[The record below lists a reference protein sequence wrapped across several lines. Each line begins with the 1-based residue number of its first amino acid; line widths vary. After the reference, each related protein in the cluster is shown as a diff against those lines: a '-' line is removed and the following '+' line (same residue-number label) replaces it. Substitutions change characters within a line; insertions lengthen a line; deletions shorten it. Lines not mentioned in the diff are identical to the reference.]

1 VQLFGS
7 LPNHRFHF
15 TWHAHRN
22 LREEGPIERSVLFL
36 TDGLDWRFFLFHVT
50 IWSYCHGVTVI
61 EALNKLKLAGLPDKQ
76 AEAIVE
82 TFEERDRSWF
92 ESHFERLRTEMEKM
106 RRELQA
112 EMEKARRELQA
123 EIEKVRTE
131 IKDAKFEMIRWIVG
145 TVIVGTLI
153 SHFWK

>member
-1 VQLFGS
+1 M
-7 LPNHRFHF
+7 
-15 TWHAHRN
+15 
-22 LREEGPIERSVLFL
+22 
-36 TDGLDWRFFLFHVT
+36 
-50 IWSYCHGVTVI
+50 TVI

-92 ESHFERLRTEMEKM
+92 EVHFEKLRT
-106 RRELQA
+106 
-112 EMEKARRELQA
+112 
-123 EIEKVRTE
+123 EIEKVRSELRSE

>member
-1 VQLFGS
+1 MLCF
-7 LPNHRFHF
+7 HR
-15 TWHAHRN
+15 T
-22 LREEGPIERSVLFL
+22 G
-36 TDGLDWRFFLFHVT
+36 
-50 IWSYCHGVTVI
+50 SYCHVVTVI

-76 AEAIVE
+76 AEAILE

-106 RRELQA
+106 RRELQTEIEKVRRELQTEIEKVRRELQA
-112 EMEKARRELQA
+112 EIEKMRRELQA

>member
-1 VQLFGS
+1 
-7 LPNHRFHF
+7 
-15 TWHAHRN
+15 
-22 LREEGPIERSVLFL
+22 
-36 TDGLDWRFFLFHVT
+36 
-50 IWSYCHGVTVI
+50 VTVI

-92 ESHFERLRTEMEKM
+92 ESHFERLRTEMEKL
-106 RRELQA
+106 RRELQT
-112 EMEKARRELQA
+112 
-123 EIEKVRTE
+123 EIEKLRGE

-145 TVIVGTLI
+145 SVIVGTLI

>member
-1 VQLFGS
+1 
-7 LPNHRFHF
+7 
-15 TWHAHRN
+15 
-22 LREEGPIERSVLFL
+22 
-36 TDGLDWRFFLFHVT
+36 
-50 IWSYCHGVTVI
+50 VTVI

-92 ESHFERLRTEMEKM
+92 DAHFEKLRTEMEKM
-106 RRELQA
+106 RRELQT
-112 EMEKARRELQA
+112 
-123 EIEKVRTE
+123 EIEKLRGE

-145 TVIVGTLI
+145 SVIVGTLI